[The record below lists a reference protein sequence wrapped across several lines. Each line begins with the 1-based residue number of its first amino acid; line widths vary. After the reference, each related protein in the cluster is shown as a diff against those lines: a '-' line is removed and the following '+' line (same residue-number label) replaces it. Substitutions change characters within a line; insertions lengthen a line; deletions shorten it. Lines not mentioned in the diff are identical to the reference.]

1 MSVRLSTEGGGLQC
15 QCDMQ
20 RAVWKT
26 EILE

>member
-1 MSVRLSTEGGGLQC
+1 MSVRLSTEGDGLQC

-20 RAVWKT
+20 KSVQKT